1 MSEPAE
7 RLPVEQLLEWVGHP
21 NIAEELDELTL
32 AKIGYQCRVG
42 FEEDEATMKDW
53 LDSVDEGLK
62 LAKQVYEYKS
72 DPWPGAASVKLP
84 TISIATLHFA
94 AGAYSELIRD
104 GDVAQ
109 VHLPGMSPM
118 AQAIQA
124 ETPEEAEQIAG
135 AMGVQMR
142 ERADRVKKYMNWQ
155 LMEEIEE
162 WEPNMDM
169 LLHVLPPVGCV
180 HKKTVY
186 NPLLG
191 RTETSLCD
199 VKSIVINQG
208 AKSLKR
214 APRVSERLPIMSE
227 NDVYERKM
235 MGLFRDVD
243 YFQEGDTQDGRE
255 YEFIEQ
261 HRRYDLDGDGYE
273 EPYIVTCE
281 ARTWKVARI
290 VARYEEN
297 DILINQ
303 QRQVVRIEPI
313 NHYSKYEFI
322 PDFEGGY
329 WSLGWAHL
337 YGPLGHSQNTLVNQL
352 LDAGTL
358 ANSRPSFVSQ
368 MVKFQEGG
376 QLRFK
381 MGEYKRVKAPGM
393 KLADSF
399 YTPPIAEPSQVLFA
413 LLGFL
418 TDMGKELTSITDAAI
433 GDVPPNAQATTVLAM
448 IEQGQKVHNSIHKR
462 VYRALRGELQK
473 VYRLNRV
480 YLDPNEYQRLLNV
493 PADPQQDFA
502 DDLDVIPVA
511 SPELSSKQQRR
522 AQAEAMR
529 YLAYDP
535 AGMPVP
541 GVDVQAVARFAF
553 AQITDDIEQ
562 FFPEPSEEDQA
573 AQMKRMEADDIM
585 LTETVK
591 QAMATTKKLE
601 TEVQKNRADVVVKGA
616 DAKYK
621 AAQTVQTL
629 VEAQAQDIENDAVES
644 GVARLLDGEA

>member
-1 MSEPAE
+1 MAE
-7 RLPVEQLLEWVGHP
+7 AQEEQMLPVEQLLEWVGHP
-21 NIAEELDELTL
+21 NIADELDEFTL

-42 FEEDEATMKDW
+42 FEEDEGTMKDW
-53 LDSVDEGLK
+53 LASVDEGLK

-84 TISIATLHFA
+84 TISTATLHFA
-94 AGAYSELIRD
+94 AGAYSELIRN
-104 GDVAQ
+104 GEVVQ
-109 VHLPGMSPM
+109 THLPGLSPM
-118 AQAIQA
+118 AQAIEA

-142 ERADRVKKYMNWQ
+142 ERADRVKRYMNWQ

-214 APRVSERLPIMSE
+214 AVRVSERLPVMSE

-261 HRRYDLDGDGYE
+261 HRRVDLDGDGYE

-303 QRQVVRIEPI
+303 QGEVVRIEPI

-337 YGPLGHSQNTLVNQL
+337 FGPLGHSQNTLVNQL
-352 LDAGTL
+352 LDAGTI

-393 KLADSF
+393 RLADSF

-493 PADPQQDFA
+493 PADPRQDFA
-502 DDLDVIPVA
+502 EDLDVIPVA

-553 AQITDDIEQ
+553 EQIVDNADQ
-562 FFPEPSEEDQA
+562 FFPEPSEEEQA

-601 TEVQKNRADVVVKGA
+601 TEVQKNRSQVILDRASVEQKEA
-616 DAKYK
+616 DATKK
-621 AAQTVQTL
+621 LA
-629 VEAQAQDIENDAVES
+629 EA
-644 GVARLLDGEA
+644 EATE